1 MERHDPLS
9 ELAPTCEAAPE
20 PMDQRAAHKERPSR
34 KRARRRKS
42 GLLQVVLA
50 VPDNTL
56 AFLYYRG
63 EVPADPAIE
72 QIRRDFTAFCEA
84 NLFYSDWRQAWG
96 GFV

>member
-1 MERHDPLS
+1 
-9 ELAPTCEAAPE
+9 
-20 PMDQRAAHKERPSR
+20 
-34 KRARRRKS
+34 
-42 GLLQVVLA
+42 LLQVVLA

-96 GFV
+96 GFVAAHPAPVLPMKPTVNLPAWRQRWRQRLGA